1 MIYLTG
7 LSIGAFS
14 PLNHQIWCTRQLLLR
29 VMGNAGMSAANYSG
43 GWVIDQVNAELAA
56 LGYLQQTVVRNR
68 LGLRKVQAV
77 PDCERIQ
84 TLAEDC
90 ALALDRWTRAWVA
103 DLSFSQTLLAECMK
117 SIERPKGGG
126 G

>member
-1 MIYLTG
+1 MVYTPVTSAG
-7 LSIGAFS
+7 HGQRR
-14 PLNHQIWCTRQLLLR
+14 NERGQLQR
-29 VMGNAGMSAANYSG
+29 

>member
-29 VMGNAGMSAANYSG
+29 VMGNAGMSAADYSG

-68 LGLRKVQAV
+68 LGLRKVQAS
-77 PDCERIQ
+77 P
-84 TLAEDC
+84 TANG
-90 ALALDRWTRAWVA
+90 
-103 DLSFSQTLLAECMK
+103 S
-117 SIERPKGGG
+117 RPWRKTAPSRSTDGPGPG
-126 G
+126 LPTCRSAKPCSPNA

>member
-1 MIYLTG
+1 
-7 LSIGAFS
+7 
-14 PLNHQIWCTRQLLLR
+14 
-29 VMGNAGMSAANYSG
+29 MGNAGMSAANYSG

-103 DLSFSQTLLAECMK
+103 DLSFSQTLLAECTK